1 MVATLDM
8 IPPAVECELT
18 ECSLS
23 REQLMLQIQS
33 MNPTATVQHLA
44 RFSVNALGLYLAHLI
59 AACEP
64 RGRMARWV
72 RPAETPAIV
81 GFDSIDEQD

>member
-8 IPPAVECELT
+8 IPPAVECELN
-18 ECSLS
+18 ECALS

-33 MNPTATVQHLA
+33 INPTATTRHLE
-44 RFSVNALGLYLAHLI
+44 RFSVGALGLYLAHLH
-59 AACEP
+59 AASEP
-64 RGRMARWV
+64 RGRTARWV

-81 GFDSIDEQD
+81 GFDAIDEQD